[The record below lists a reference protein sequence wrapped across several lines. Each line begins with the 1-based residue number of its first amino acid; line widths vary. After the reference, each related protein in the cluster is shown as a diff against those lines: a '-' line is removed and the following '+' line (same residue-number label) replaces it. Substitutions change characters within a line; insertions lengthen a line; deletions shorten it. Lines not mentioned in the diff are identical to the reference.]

1 MEFDT
6 AAELA
11 ALQAQTRRI
20 RQVRYRPS
28 RLDRYT
34 GELLSLYQAGASA
47 AELQRWLRARRIK
60 VVLSTVTRWLEKMAK
75 FASAARQATGVIKI
89 LQGDILR
96 SVGTVRN
103 YEQGLTRVAEWMKDN
118 RINHGDLRTLTPAQA
133 ITYLEQRG
141 EQVGQKTLDMERQA
155 IQAMMIHVTQT
166 LPAGEH
172 LPVVKS
178 EQARILSSRAYSPDQ
193 VALIAAAQQPA
204 NALATAIALA
214 AGLRAH
220 ELLTLAPRQE
230 RAPDPRPAA
239 DSKFAGREGVIYTV
253 QGKGGLVREVL
264 IPSPWLNVWS
274 MSGWQNRSG

>member
-1 MEFDT
+1 MQFDT

-75 FASAARQATGVIKI
+75 FASAARQAAGVIKP
-89 LQGDILR
+89 LQGNILR

-103 YEQGLTRVAEWMKDN
+103 YEQGLTRVAEWMKAN

-133 ITYLEQRG
+133 ITYLAARG
-141 EQVGQKTLDMERQA
+141 AGWPENARYGTPGHPGHDDPRDA
-155 IQAMMIHVTQT
+155 DPPCRRT
-166 LPAGEH
+166 PAGGEIGAGTD
-172 LPVVKS
+172 P
-178 EQARILSSRAYSPDQ
+178 EQPGLQPGPGSPDCRST
-193 VALIAAAQQPA
+193 
-204 NALATAIALA
+204 TA
-214 AGLRAH
+214 
-220 ELLTLAPRQE
+220 RQ
-230 RAPDPRPAA
+230 
-239 DSKFAGREGVIYTV
+239 
-253 QGKGGLVREVL
+253 
-264 IPSPWLNVWS
+264 
-274 MSGWQNRSG
+274 RSGHRDCPGRRITRP

>member
-1 MEFDT
+1 
-6 AAELA
+6 
-11 ALQAQTRRI
+11 
-20 RQVRYRPS
+20 
-28 RLDRYT
+28 
-34 GELLSLYQAGASA
+34 
-47 AELQRWLRARRIK
+47 
-60 VVLSTVTRWLEKMAK
+60 
-75 FASAARQATGVIKI
+75 
-89 LQGDILR
+89 
-96 SVGTVRN
+96 
-103 YEQGLTRVAEWMKDN
+103 MKAN

-178 EQARILSSRAYSPDQ
+178 EQAQILSSRAYSPDQ

-230 RAPDPRPAA
+230 QAADPRPAA

-253 QGKGGLVREVL
+253 QGKGGLVRKFCCRHA
-264 IPSPWLNVWS
+264 WLNVSS
-274 MSGWQNRSG
+274 MSGWPARSG

>member
-133 ITYLEQRG
+133 ITYGAARG
-141 EQVGQKTLDMERQA
+141 AGRPENARYGTPGHPGHDDPRDA
-155 IQAMMIHVTQT
+155 DPPCRRT
-166 LPAGEH
+166 PAGGEIGAG
-172 LPVVKS
+172 PDT
-178 EQARILSSRAYSPDQ
+178 EQPGL
-193 VALIAAAQQPA
+193 QP
-204 NALATAIALA
+204 
-214 AGLRAH
+214 
-220 ELLTLAPRQE
+220 
-230 RAPDPRPAA
+230 
-239 DSKFAGREGVIYTV
+239 GRW
-253 QGKGGLVREVL
+253 
-264 IPSPWLNVWS
+264 P
-274 MSGWQNRSG
+274 

>member
-1 MEFDT
+1 
-6 AAELA
+6 
-11 ALQAQTRRI
+11 
-20 RQVRYRPS
+20 
-28 RLDRYT
+28 
-34 GELLSLYQAGASA
+34 
-47 AELQRWLRARRIK
+47 
-60 VVLSTVTRWLEKMAK
+60 
-75 FASAARQATGVIKI
+75 
-89 LQGDILR
+89 
-96 SVGTVRN
+96 
-103 YEQGLTRVAEWMKDN
+103 
-118 RINHGDLRTLTPAQA
+118 LTPAQA

-178 EQARILSSRAYSPDQ
+178 EQAQILSSRAYSPDQ

-230 RAPDPRPAA
+230 RAADPRPAA
-239 DSKFAGREGVIYTV
+239 DSKFA
-253 QGKGGLVREVL
+253 
-264 IPSPWLNVWS
+264 
-274 MSGWQNRSG
+274 

>member
-1 MEFDT
+1 
-6 AAELA
+6 
-11 ALQAQTRRI
+11 
-20 RQVRYRPS
+20 
-28 RLDRYT
+28 
-34 GELLSLYQAGASA
+34 
-47 AELQRWLRARRIK
+47 
-60 VVLSTVTRWLEKMAK
+60 
-75 FASAARQATGVIKI
+75 
-89 LQGDILR
+89 
-96 SVGTVRN
+96 VRN

-178 EQARILSSRAYSPDQ
+178 EQAQILSSRAYSPDQ

-264 IPSPWLNVWS
+264 TALVERLQCRLHAYPGLVTGGTRRASQLRPATDA
-274 MSGWQNRSG
+274 GAAKTRSGS

>member
-1 MEFDT
+1 
-6 AAELA
+6 
-11 ALQAQTRRI
+11 
-20 RQVRYRPS
+20 
-28 RLDRYT
+28 
-34 GELLSLYQAGASA
+34 
-47 AELQRWLRARRIK
+47 
-60 VVLSTVTRWLEKMAK
+60 
-75 FASAARQATGVIKI
+75 ASAARQATGVIKI

-166 LPAGEH
+166 RPAGEH

-178 EQARILSSRAYSPDQ
+178 EQAQILSSRAYSPDQ

-214 AGLRAH
+214 AGL
-220 ELLTLAPRQE
+220 
-230 RAPDPRPAA
+230 
-239 DSKFAGREGVIYTV
+239 
-253 QGKGGLVREVL
+253 
-264 IPSPWLNVWS
+264 
-274 MSGWQNRSG
+274 

>member
-1 MEFDT
+1 
-6 AAELA
+6 
-11 ALQAQTRRI
+11 
-20 RQVRYRPS
+20 
-28 RLDRYT
+28 
-34 GELLSLYQAGASA
+34 
-47 AELQRWLRARRIK
+47 
-60 VVLSTVTRWLEKMAK
+60 
-75 FASAARQATGVIKI
+75 
-89 LQGDILR
+89 
-96 SVGTVRN
+96 
-103 YEQGLTRVAEWMKDN
+103 MKDN